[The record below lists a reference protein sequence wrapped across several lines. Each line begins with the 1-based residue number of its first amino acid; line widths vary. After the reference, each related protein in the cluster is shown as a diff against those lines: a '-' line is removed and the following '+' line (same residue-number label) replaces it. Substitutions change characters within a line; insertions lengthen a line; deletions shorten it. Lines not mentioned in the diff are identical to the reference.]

1 MTSVSKDVYID
12 KLDDIANKFDTY
24 HSTIQINLV
33 DVNSRTYID
42 SSKEN
47 NEKDPKFKFGD
58 VIRISKYK
66 NIFAKAYSPNQSGEH
81 FMIKKVKNTV
91 PWTYVINDLN
101 GKKIIGTFY
110 EKELRKANQ
119 RDIKNEEV
127 MKNGDKLY
135 VKQNGYNN
143 SFNCW
148 MIKKIQYK

>member
-58 VIRISKYK
+58 VIRISKCE
-66 NIFAKAYSPNQSGEH
+66 NIFAKAYSPNLPGEH

-91 PWTYVINDLN
+91 PWTYLINDLN
-101 GKKIIGTFY
+101 GKKIIGIFY
-110 EKELRKANQ
+110 KKELQKSNQ
-119 RDIKNEEV
+119 RDFKIEEV
-127 MKNGDKLY
+127 MKKGDKLY
-135 VKQNGYNN
+135 VK
-143 SFNCW
+143 
-148 MIKKIQYK
+148 